1 MTTQPSPSDADLLRR
16 AQKGDRQAFR
26 QIYERYASQV
36 YAFLLGYIR
45 DPDQAEDLTQETF
58 VRVWQALPKYR
69 EQGAFRAW
77 LFRIARRLAIDA
89 LRHQK
94 RHPQTSLWEVQ
105 DHQAIDPLANLERQ
119 QAVAD
124 VMKALETL
132 KEEYR
137 TVLVL
142 RFLLGFSV
150 AEAATVLGRSSGAV
164 RVLQHRALQ
173 ALRRRLQDL

>member
-1 MTTQPSPSDADLLRR
+1 MTTRPSPSDADLIWR
-16 AQKGDRQAFR
+16 AQAGDRLAFR
-26 QIYERYASQV
+26 QIYERYARQV
-36 YAFLLGYIR
+36 FAFLLGYLR

-69 EQGAFRAW
+69 EQGSFRAW

-89 LRHQK
+89 VRRQK
-94 RHPQTSLWEVQ
+94 RHPQAPLWEVRDQ
-105 DHQAIDPLANLERQ
+105 HATDPLASLEHQ
-119 QAVAD
+119 QTVQE
-124 VMKALETL
+124 VMQALDTL

-142 RFLLGFSV
+142 RFLVGLNV
-150 AEAATVLGRSSGAV
+150 AETAAVLGRSKGAV

-173 ALRRRLQDL
+173 ALRRRLKA